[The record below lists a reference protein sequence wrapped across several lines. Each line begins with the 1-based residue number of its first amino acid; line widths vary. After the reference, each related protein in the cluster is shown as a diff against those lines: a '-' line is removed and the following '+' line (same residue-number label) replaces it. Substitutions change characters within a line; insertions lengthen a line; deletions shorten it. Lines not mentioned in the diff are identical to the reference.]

1 MEAKLS
7 GGMSTSQ
14 PIGSSLTRE
23 AILRALA
30 SLSDQLGKQGV
41 IGEICLFGGT
51 VMVLAFNA
59 RLSTKDVDA
68 LFQPATLLRE
78 IARPIAAEQQLPVD
92 WLNDGLKGYVSSRH
106 EITVEN
112 LPQFS
117 NLPLAMPVPEY
128 LLAMK
133 CIAAR
138 LGGTSGEPSDVP
150 DILFLIRHLR
160 LQTARDVLDL
170 VAQYYPAS
178 RISVKTQ
185 HLIEGLFDEGKV

>member
-1 MEAKLS
+1 
-7 GGMSTSQ
+7 
-14 PIGSSLTRE
+14 
-23 AILRALA
+23 
-30 SLSDQLGKQGV
+30 
-41 IGEICLFGGT
+41 
-51 VMVLAFNA
+51 
-59 RLSTKDVDA
+59 
-68 LFQPATLLRE
+68 
-78 IARPIAAEQQLPVD
+78 
-92 WLNDGLKGYVSSRH
+92 
-106 EITVEN
+106 
-112 LPQFS
+112 
-117 NLPLAMPVPEY
+117 MPVPEY